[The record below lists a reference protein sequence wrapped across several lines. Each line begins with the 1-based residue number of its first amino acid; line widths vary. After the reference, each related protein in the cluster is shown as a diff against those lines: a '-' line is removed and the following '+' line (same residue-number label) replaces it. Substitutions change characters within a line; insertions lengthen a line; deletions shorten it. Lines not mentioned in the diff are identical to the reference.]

1 MKKIQVVL
9 VILLFSG
16 ILRAQNASEIG
27 GFFGMSFYL
36 GDLNKEKL
44 FYNPSPSFGVFY
56 RYILN
61 PRYAIRSSLTYGL
74 LKGDNN
80 NIYNEAP
87 QTVWPFSFKTIAVDL
102 TIQFEFNFRK
112 FEYSSRNLTYSPYIS
127 GGLGMGFFN
136 KTVAYNYDRI
146 LNPGG
151 PDDPDPVNSYNII
164 VPFGLGVKVNF
175 SRRLSGAVLWEFRK
189 TFMDDLDGYEDIPD
203 DDISSKLHNNDWYYF
218 VGINLS
224 YKINYMKTL
233 CPAYEDLY

>member
-80 NIYNEAP
+80 NIYNDAP
-87 QTVWPFSFKTIAVDL
+87 QTVWPF
-102 TIQFEFNFRK
+102 
-112 FEYSSRNLTYSPYIS
+112 
-127 GGLGMGFFN
+127 
-136 KTVAYNYDRI
+136 
-146 LNPGG
+146 
-151 PDDPDPVNSYNII
+151 
-164 VPFGLGVKVNF
+164 
-175 SRRLSGAVLWEFRK
+175 
-189 TFMDDLDGYEDIPD
+189 
-203 DDISSKLHNNDWYYF
+203 
-218 VGINLS
+218 
-224 YKINYMKTL
+224 
-233 CPAYEDLY
+233 